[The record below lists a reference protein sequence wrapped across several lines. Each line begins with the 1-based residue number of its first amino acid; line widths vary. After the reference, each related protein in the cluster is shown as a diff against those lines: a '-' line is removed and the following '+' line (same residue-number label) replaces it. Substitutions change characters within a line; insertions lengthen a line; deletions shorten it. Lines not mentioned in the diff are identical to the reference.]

1 MQESG
6 KERVETMRWV
16 SCVEDGFPVWK
27 MGFLCRRHSWERR
40 GFGGKELMFSFCL
53 TPLPSPH
60 QYQPC
65 KQGVGKYEVQT
76 VFFVLKLRIGV
87 RSCVLYNLTHCGILW
102 LISVS
107 LLNEK
112 LNIPV
117 TCKIRVFEDL
127 EKTVNYAKML
137 ENAGCQV
144 FTDSQLRFYY
154 SNLYI
159 YDVKCSKTCFWIKP
173 NPLY

>member
-1 MQESG
+1 
-6 KERVETMRWV
+6 
-16 SCVEDGFPVWK
+16 

-53 TPLPSPH
+53 TPLPFPH

-65 KQGVGKYEVQT
+65 RLGVGKCEVQT

-144 FTDSQLRFYY
+144 FNWDFIILTCTYMMWSVPRHAFGLSPIHWTCILQVDSVY
-154 SNLYI
+154 SPRPTLPCI
-159 YDVKCSKTCFWIKP
+159 
-173 NPLY
+173 L